1 LKDEDEFCPIAV
13 LVSLLLFTTELRLKH
28 YLKYFVLEMYHY
40 EITRDLD
47 QDRFKR
53 MIGEINKELKVKK

>member
-1 LKDEDEFCPIAV
+1 
-13 LVSLLLFTTELRLKH
+13 
-28 YLKYFVLEMYHY
+28 MYHY